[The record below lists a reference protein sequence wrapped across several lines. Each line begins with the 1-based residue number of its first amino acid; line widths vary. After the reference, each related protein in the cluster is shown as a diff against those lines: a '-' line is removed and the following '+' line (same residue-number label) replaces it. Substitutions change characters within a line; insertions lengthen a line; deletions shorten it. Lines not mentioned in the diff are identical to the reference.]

1 MSYLL
6 LDAAFLACPRPMDM
20 PPEVRHATVR
30 AYISRLADLSRLR
43 TTCRS
48 TEFVRDEQLALVL
61 HELGSYPFRTSISE
75 ALSLCSDEFEIQVE
89 DANRLANFLLE
100 RSSLLED
107 IGGFLDVVVGEC
119 SVVPAVEPAPSER
132 FLEQL
137 VRTAA
142 LAALAIPERGAS
154 ENTFL
159 ATTLAPQSQPDLS
172 FSIRVILAE
181 KHDGSILEPTDPL
194 NITLP
199 IHKSTASYLRALKLP
214 ALLGRGSADALI
226 DSCIAFA
233 VRDEADPAERAAQL
247 SASINVGEDFI
258 RTASNLGF
266 LHESSKMQRLLRT
279 CADILVGRNLAKSH
293 QLRSGRGAN
302 DPQRMRG
309 DWGAWRHDL
318 DDEFHLHY
326 WRRGGAIELANVVVH
341 NDFDITY

>member
-1 MSYLL
+1 
-6 LDAAFLACPRPMDM
+6 M
-20 PPEVRHATVR
+20 PPEVRHSAVR
-30 AYISRLADLSRLR
+30 AYISRLVDLSRLR

-48 TEFVRDEQLALVL
+48 IEFVRDEQLALVL
-61 HELGSYPFRTSISE
+61 HELGGYPFRTSISE
-75 ALSLCSDEFEIQVE
+75 ALSICGDEFDIQVE

-100 RSSLLED
+100 RSALLEEISGFMD
-107 IGGFLDVVVGEC
+107 IVVGEC
-119 SVVPAVEPAPSER
+119 SVEPEVESAPSGK

-142 LAALAIPERGAS
+142 LATLAIARLGGG

-159 ATTLAPQSQPDLS
+159 ATTLAPQSQPKLS
-172 FSIRVILAE
+172 FRIRVTLAE
-181 KHDGSILEPTDPL
+181 RHDGSIFEPAGPLSISLPVHTSTD
-194 NITLP
+194 
-199 IHKSTASYLRALKLP
+199 SYLRALNLP
-214 ALLGRGSADALI
+214 ALLGRGSSDALI

-233 VRDEADPAERAAQL
+233 VRDEAEPAERAAML
-247 SASINVGEDFI
+247 SGSIDVGEDFVQ
-258 RTASNLGF
+258 TASRLGF

-293 QLRSGRGAN
+293 HLRSGRGAN

-309 DWGAWRHDL
+309 EWGAWRHDL

-326 WRRGGAIELANVVVH
+326 WRRGSAVELANVVVH